1 MCIRDRNLLLAGLA
15 VAAMTACSNNDE
27 IVENGIQ
34 TTGEEASMQINLKF
48 ADQGTRAVSG
58 EPDEGAD
65 FERESSTVT
74 AIIVYPNST
83 KNKVYKNLTLVEGSN
98 KTYKTEAFSVEA
110 ANGVNVY
117 AIINY
122 DADKANALA
131 ATANL
136 TELTVGAQSLPDKGL
151 AYIAE
156 TVAKENA
163 FLMSGSTAEPIDIE
177 AGSTTNVAPI
187 TVDRVAAKLDELTN
201 LSEAFTIEN
210 GDKIYNTTGKAVS
223 VKLEGFSFSNLS
235 SDSYIFGGKTSAS
248 SWLQQYIPATGTA
261 TDATYR
267 WITEGV
273 TYCLENNTIANPTRV
288 HYKGQVC
295 LDETPINEDFFIRAI
310 TFDGVTTYRLF
321 TTWDALTTYYDNAA
335 ITALDPSKPAD
346 LAKYGIMKYLGGIC
360 YYEADIKTYSPT
372 ESTSVLR
379 NNWYQLTVNKITKIG
394 LPTPAPEPT
403 PDATMLTIET
413 TVKPWTIQVNG
424 YDL

>member
-1 MCIRDRNLLLAGLA
+1 MKVKNLLLAGLA

-187 TVDRVAAKLDELTN
+187 TVDRVAAKFIIQPARQYLLSLRDSLSLTYQAI
-201 LSEAFTIEN
+201 L
-210 GDKIYNTTGKAVS
+210 IYS
-223 VKLEGFSFSNLS
+223 VVKQVHQVGYNNI
-235 SDSYIFGGKTSAS
+235 Y
-248 SWLQQYIPATGTA
+248 LQQEQLLMLLI
-261 TDATYR
+261 
-267 WITEGV
+267 
-273 TYCLENNTIANPTRV
+273 
-288 HYKGQVC
+288 
-295 LDETPINEDFFIRAI
+295 
-310 TFDGVTTYRLF
+310 DGL
-321 TTWDALTTYYDNAA
+321 L
-335 ITALDPSKPAD
+335 K
-346 LAKYGIMKYLGGIC
+346 
-360 YYEADIKTYSPT
+360 
-372 ESTSVLR
+372 ES
-379 NNWYQLTVNKITKIG
+379 LTV
-394 LPTPAPEPT
+394 
-403 PDATMLTIET
+403 
-413 TVKPWTIQVNG
+413 
-424 YDL
+424 

>member
-1 MCIRDRNLLLAGLA
+1 MKVKNLLLAGLA

-163 FLMSGSTAEPIDIE
+163 F
-177 AGSTTNVAPI
+177 
-187 TVDRVAAKLDELTN
+187 
-201 LSEAFTIEN
+201 
-210 GDKIYNTTGKAVS
+210 
-223 VKLEGFSFSNLS
+223 
-235 SDSYIFGGKTSAS
+235 
-248 SWLQQYIPATGTA
+248 
-261 TDATYR
+261 
-267 WITEGV
+267 
-273 TYCLENNTIANPTRV
+273 
-288 HYKGQVC
+288 
-295 LDETPINEDFFIRAI
+295 
-310 TFDGVTTYRLF
+310 
-321 TTWDALTTYYDNAA
+321 
-335 ITALDPSKPAD
+335 
-346 LAKYGIMKYLGGIC
+346 
-360 YYEADIKTYSPT
+360 
-372 ESTSVLR
+372 
-379 NNWYQLTVNKITKIG
+379 
-394 LPTPAPEPT
+394 
-403 PDATMLTIET
+403 
-413 TVKPWTIQVNG
+413 
-424 YDL
+424 